1 MYWLDSVVKYKGNIL
16 SNILDNRLLEVGYFL
31 SRRGIENPPEE
42 LNAESWKEAY
52 LMFYST
58 FGKDKTEK
66 EFQNSLKNLRDHFDS
81 HLNNSRTG
89 WMDNNSPQQLSSA
102 NQEVFNRLEKLTDR
116 ELWDRIR
123 PLAITSYKV
132 KVASKKN
139 LNLNKQGA
147 KYFSSEFSGV
157 KKAQEKSAVSMNVKH
172 GLIVDELKEYIEKKD
187 SDIFVYNT
195 QKIDLISELNNSPL
209 AIYEVKTSA
218 DTQSVY
224 TAVGQLFMHSV
235 GLKTIKKYIVLPE
248 IEEYNELVECLKE
261 LNIEVL
267 WFTLD
272 GTKCK
277 FKLNK
282 TE

>member
-1 MYWLDSVVKYKGNIL
+1 MYSTVKYKGNIL
-16 SNILDNRLLEVGYFL
+16 SSILNDKLLEVGYFL

-52 LMFYST
+52 LMFYSA
-58 FGKDKTEK
+58 FGKNKTEK

-102 NQEVFNRLEKLTDR
+102 NQEVFNRLEKLTDQ

-157 KKAQEKSAVSMNVKH
+157 KKSKERNAVSMNVKH
-172 GLIVDELKEYIEKKD
+172 GLIVDELKEYIEENN
-187 SDIFVYNT
+187 SNIFVYNT

-235 GLKTIKKYIVLPE
+235 GLNTIKKYIVLPE

-272 GTKCK
+272 DTKCK

-282 TE
+282 AE